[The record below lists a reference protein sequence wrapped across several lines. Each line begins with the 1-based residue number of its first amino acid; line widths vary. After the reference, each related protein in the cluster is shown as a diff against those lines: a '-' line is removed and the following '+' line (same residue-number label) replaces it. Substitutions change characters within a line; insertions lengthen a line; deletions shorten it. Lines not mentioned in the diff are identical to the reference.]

1 MSQYINPSNQTILWN
16 VLQKLQLF
24 QMVIP
29 KDEQEMWFKQI
40 IGIFY
45 KQNKQLKFNSLEL
58 QALNKKTI
66 EYMVELLK
74 KNQTQNQQQYQPQN
88 QPQNQQQ
95 QYQPQNQQQQY
106 QPQNQQQ
113 PPQYY
118 NPQQQVQNQQPQQY
132 PSQNNSYTIFPV
144 QNQVQNQVQ
153 KPNPFIE
160 NSGRIENQ
168 SSSYSNELVNR
179 QKEYK
184 NMTKKESP
192 PEPNFQEKID
202 DTIIE
207 NMDEL
212 VNLHMKQREL
222 EIQQFGDNNVNNNRN
237 DIQPITINKNADIS
251 LQIEEIQYADTKKVT
266 WKLSETE
273 EIENL
278 KLTVQNLCASFK
290 NLQEEVYL
298 LKNPNSINKTSI
310 DIIQQQQSDINVAE
324 PKENLIDVIEII
336 L

>member
-29 KDEQEMWFKQI
+29 KDEQEIWFKQI
-40 IGIFY
+40 IGNFY
-45 KQNKQLKFNSLEL
+45 KQNKQLKLNSLEL

-66 EYMVELLK
+66 EYMVQLLK
-74 KNQTQNQQQYQPQN
+74 TIQNQLQPQH
-88 QPQNQQQ
+88 QPQQQPQQQ
-95 QYQPQNQQQQY
+95 QQHQPQQQQQHQPHAQYSSPSQY
-106 QPQNQQQ
+106 QS
-113 PPQYY
+113 QY
-118 NPQQQVQNQQPQQY
+118 QY
-132 PSQNNSYTIFPV
+132 PSQNNYNTNFPV
-144 QNQVQNQVQ
+144 QNQVQ
-153 KPNPFIE
+153 KLNPFIE

-179 QKEYK
+179 QKEYE
-184 NMTKKESP
+184 NMNKKENP

-202 DTIIE
+202 DTIID

-212 VNLHMKQREL
+212 VKLHMKQREL
-222 EIQQFGDNNVNNNRN
+222 EIKQFEDNNINNNRN
-237 DIQPITINKNADIS
+237 NIQPITINKNADIS
-251 LQIEEIQYADTKKVT
+251 LQIEEIQYPDTKKVT

-278 KLTVQNLCASFK
+278 KLTVQNLSASFK
-290 NLQEEVYL
+290 SLQEEVYL
-298 LKNPNSINKTSI
+298 LKNPNSINQTSI
-310 DIIQQQQSDINVAE
+310 DVVQQQSDKNIAE
-324 PKENLIDVIEII
+324 PKKNLIETIEII

>member
-1 MSQYINPSNQTILWN
+1 
-16 VLQKLQLF
+16 
-24 QMVIP
+24 
-29 KDEQEMWFKQI
+29 
-40 IGIFY
+40 
-45 KQNKQLKFNSLEL
+45 
-58 QALNKKTI
+58 
-66 EYMVELLK
+66 
-74 KNQTQNQQQYQPQN
+74 
-88 QPQNQQQ
+88 
-95 QYQPQNQQQQY
+95 
-106 QPQNQQQ
+106 
-113 PPQYY
+113 
-118 NPQQQVQNQQPQQY
+118 
-132 PSQNNSYTIFPV
+132 
-144 QNQVQNQVQ
+144 
-153 KPNPFIE
+153 
-160 NSGRIENQ
+160 
-168 SSSYSNELVNR
+168 
-179 QKEYK
+179 
-184 NMTKKESP
+184 MTKKESP